1 MLWIRRFPLPEADS
15 QKIEATRCPTAA
27 DPEVARVYTS
37 IPHMKLE
44 NRFPK
49 VP

>member
-1 MLWIRRFPLPEADS
+1 MESKRTVGVRPIALNDVKHIKVHYDDHLS
-15 QKIEATRCPTAA
+15 
-27 DPEVARVYTS
+27 S